1 MALFNLSRVFPFD
14 HFFFFCL
21 LPPDGFGFCDEGAFF
36 VSACFFGPMIVCL
49 FESYGMVLISVTI
62 CSLIFFICPH

>member
-21 LPPDGFGFCDEGAFF
+21 LPPEGFAFWDGAFF
-36 VSACFFGPMIVCL
+36 VSACFFGPIL
-49 FESYGMVLISVTI
+49 VLMALNISDYM
-62 CSLIFFICPH
+62 

>member
-14 HFFFFCL
+14 HLFFFCL
-21 LPPDGFGFCDEGAFF
+21 LPPDGLGFCDGAFL
-36 VSACFFGPMIVCL
+36 VSACFLGPMIDSL
-49 FESYGMVLISVTI
+49 YALISVTI

>member
-1 MALFNLSRVFPFD
+1 MALFNLSRVFPLD

-21 LPPDGFGFCDEGAFF
+21 LPPDGLGFCDGAFF
-36 VSACFFGPMIVCL
+36 VSACFLGGMIVEWDSL
-49 FESYGMVLISVTI
+49 VLISVTI